1 MLAQGKSKIEIEL
14 ETYASMSRPGSAHLN
29 PLLWWGA
36 FGVRTIPL
44 LTQIARKYLAIP
56 ATSASSERSFSA
68 AGKIVTDSRTKL
80 DTASVEKLVFLK
92 TNLDKIDLA
101 RLKFVGETEEEKQ
114 AREEAASEK
123 DKNKPGTSSSSGSRK
138 RPASI
143 DLFTDSD

>member
-1 MLAQGKSKIEIEL
+1 MLSQGKSKIEIEL
-14 ETYASMSRPGSAHLN
+14 ETYASMSRPGSAHNN

-36 FGVRTIPL
+36 FGIRTIPL
-44 LTQIARKYLAIP
+44 LTEIARKYLAIP

-80 DTASVEKLVFLK
+80 DTTSVEKLVFLK
-92 TNLDKIDLA
+92 TNIEKIDLA
-101 RLKFVGETEEEKQ
+101 RKTFVGENAEEKQ
-114 AREEAASEK
+114 ARDEAAAEK
-123 DKNKPGTSSSSGSRK
+123 NRNKPGPSGSRK